1 MRTRR
6 LLAACHIHSD
16 WSYDGKWPLET
27 LAAEFGRRGWRILM
41 MAEHDR
47 GFTESRYL
55 QYREA
60 CALSSSDR
68 ILVIPGIEY
77 SDESNIV
84 HVLVWGPVPFL
95 GEGLPTSEVL
105 GAVKAADGVAVLAH
119 PSRLEA
125 WRSFNPS
132 WAEDICGIEFWNRKT
147 DGWAPSQKASPLLR
161 AMTAIPFT
169 GMDFHDRR
177 QLFPLTMEL
186 DILNP
191 VTEESVLECI
201 RAHRC
206 HARAFGFRLSENRL
220 DKTLPVMRVAEGG
233 RRSLAWIYR
242 HLKSLRTGD
251 GH

>member
-1 MRTRR
+1 MKTRR
-6 LLAACHIHSD
+6 PLAACHIHSD
-16 WSYDGKWPLET
+16 WSYDGKWPLKT
-27 LAAEFGRRGWRILM
+27 LAVEFGRRGWRILM

-47 GFTESRYL
+47 GFTESRYHE
-55 QYREA
+55 YREA

-77 SDESNIV
+77 SDEDNIV

-105 GAVKAADGVAVLAH
+105 EAVRAAEGVAVLAH

-125 WRSFNPS
+125 WRSFNPA
-132 WAEDICGIEFWNRKT
+132 WAEDICGIELWNRKT

-161 AMTAIPFT
+161 IMTAIPFA

-206 HARAFGFRLSENRL
+206 HACAFGFRLSENRL
-220 DKTLPVMRVAEGG
+220 NNTLPIMRVAERG

-242 HLKSLRTGD
+242 HLKSTQTGD